1 MSDIDMEPPSPSLSY
16 KAYEEQMLSRPTT
29 PSSLPAE
36 TTTDCGKRRAAMT
49 RLKNQETMIEGY
61 RKFLATFKAEKDEH
75 GVHQQLRESLEE
87 TIAARNQLV
96 SELRTMPPCL
106 DQSCPDHTELKI
118 KLPQVDIPIKPP
130 QKKRKNVKNNADDFV
145 FPNKTARPTTPTPVL
160 QPIDVQNSF
169 TDLVQDPDL
178 PTDNS
183 VEIPKIPPPLPVYL
197 KVNNNYRKQLDQLK
211 VKFPEITSK
220 TSGKYLKLNLES
232 HEEQKELVN
241 FMDKDKDY
249 QFYVLPPKDKKPIKI
264 VIKGLP
270 GCTKPDE
277 IINDLE
283 HQGYSDCSCN
293 QLISKRTKLPLPF
306 FLVTLTRNKENLT
319 IFDLKH
325 VGHMQVKIEGYSVKG
340 TTQCFNCNDF
350 YHTAANCHMTPR
362 CLKCGKAHLTKNC
375 EIKERQEN
383 PFCINCEVYGHTACY
398 TKCPKFPKPKNG
410 NPITNRNKKVF
421 TSNNVVEGIS
431 FANMVTGKTK
441 NSDPQPTNTN
451 RPKPERQSHPNPP
464 PSDETNSSDFQDII
478 SLFKIVSNIFKQFPK
493 LKQIIPDLKKTNDFK
508 KQACMLLEALWD

>member
-1 MSDIDMEPPSPSLSY
+1 MSDIDMEPPSPALSY
-16 KAYEEQMLSRPTT
+16 KAYEELMLSRPTT
-29 PSSLPAE
+29 PNALPTE
-36 TTTDCGKRRAAMT
+36 PTTECGKRRAAMT

-61 RKFLATFKAEKDEH
+61 RKFLTTFKEEKDEH
-75 GVHQQLRESLEE
+75 GVHKQLRESLEE

-106 DQSCPDHTELKI
+106 DQNCPDHTELKI
-118 KLPQVDIPIKPP
+118 KLPQVDIPKSPLR
-130 QKKRKNVKNNADDFV
+130 KEKNVKNNVDDFV

-160 QPIDVQNSF
+160 QPIAVQNSF

-362 CLKCGKAHLTKNC
+362 CLKCGKAHLTKDC
-375 EIKERQEN
+375 DIKERQEN

-464 PSDETNSSDFQDII
+464 PSDEINSSDFQDLI
-478 SLFKIVSNIFKQFPK
+478 SLFKIVSNIFKQFPN
-493 LKQIIPDLKKTNDFK
+493 LKQIIPELKKTNDYK
-508 KQACMLLEALWD
+508 KQACMILEALWD

>member
-1 MSDIDMEPPSPSLSY
+1 
-16 KAYEEQMLSRPTT
+16 
-29 PSSLPAE
+29 
-36 TTTDCGKRRAAMT
+36 
-49 RLKNQETMIEGY
+49 
-61 RKFLATFKAEKDEH
+61 
-75 GVHQQLRESLEE
+75 
-87 TIAARNQLV
+87 
-96 SELRTMPPCL
+96 MPPCL

-118 KLPQVDIPIKPP
+118 KLPQVDIPKKPP

-211 VKFPEITSK
+211 CTGI
-220 TSGKYLKLNLES
+220 
-232 HEEQKELVN
+232 
-241 FMDKDKDY
+241 
-249 QFYVLPPKDKKPIKI
+249 LP
-264 VIKGLP
+264 
-270 GCTKPDE
+270 
-277 IINDLE
+277 
-283 HQGYSDCSCN
+283 
-293 QLISKRTKLPLPF
+293 
-306 FLVTLTRNKENLT
+306 VTLN
-319 IFDLKH
+319 
-325 VGHMQVKIEGYSVKG
+325 V
-340 TTQCFNCNDF
+340 
-350 YHTAANCHMTPR
+350 
-362 CLKCGKAHLTKNC
+362 
-375 EIKERQEN
+375 
-383 PFCINCEVYGHTACY
+383 
-398 TKCPKFPKPKNG
+398 PKFPKPKNG
-410 NPITNRNKKVF
+410 YPITNRNKKVF

-451 RPKPERQSHPNPP
+451 RPIPERQSHPNPP

>member
-1 MSDIDMEPPSPSLSY
+1 
-16 KAYEEQMLSRPTT
+16 
-29 PSSLPAE
+29 
-36 TTTDCGKRRAAMT
+36 
-49 RLKNQETMIEGY
+49 
-61 RKFLATFKAEKDEH
+61 
-75 GVHQQLRESLEE
+75 
-87 TIAARNQLV
+87 
-96 SELRTMPPCL
+96 MPPCL

-118 KLPQVDIPIKPP
+118 KSPQVDIPKKPP
-130 QKKRKNVKNNADDFV
+130 QKKRKNVKNNVDDFV

-220 TSGKYLKLNLES
+220 TSGKYLKLNLDS

-249 QFYVLPPKDKKPIKI
+249 QFYVLPPKDKKPIKV

-362 CLKCGKAHLTKNC
+362 CLKCGKAHLTREC
-375 EIKERQEN
+375 EIKDRQEN

-410 NPITNRNKKVF
+410 YPITNRNKKVF

-451 RPKPERQSHPNPP
+451 RPIPERQSHLNPP